1 VEGKGHVVGGK
12 WTMRQGKGHLDERV
26 EEER

>member
-1 VEGKGHVVGGK
+1 VEGRRHGVGGE

-26 EEER
+26 EEGG

>member
-1 VEGKGHVVGGK
+1 VEGKGHMVGGE

-26 EEER
+26 EEDR